1 MIDFALK
8 YQAVIF
14 APLED
19 ITPSPDTLKYFI
31 DEFKDKEL
39 IPSMFQEI
47 TPSGVK
53 NRFILK
59 STDDEWNI
67 EFGLNRLDIKKVNRD
82 IFVINFGTKE
92 EFINEVLNILNVIFV
107 KFPHKA
113 NRISFVTQYFCKS
126 FEDERLN
133 KIALNVANLPKTF
146 RLSPPI
152 NWNHRYVSRIVN
164 EINGLNELTNFIGEI
179 NRVQGNLKIKSKI
192 EKFDRIELKFDINTY
207 QGNQDYRFYLEDFK
221 DFYSKV
227 VQWEDNLLTEF
238 INLVESL

>member
-31 DEFKDKEL
+31 DEFQDKEL

-67 EFGLNRLDIKKVNRD
+67 EFSLNRLDIMKVNRD
-82 IFVINFGTKE
+82 IFVSKFGTKE
-92 EFINEVLNILNVIFV
+92 EFIDDVLNILKVVFL
-107 KFPHKA
+107 KFPRKA

-126 FEDERLN
+126 FEDEMLN
-133 KIALNVANLPKTF
+133 KIALNLANLPETF
-146 RLSPPI
+146 KHFPPI
-152 NWNHRYVSRIVN
+152 NWNHRYVSRILK
-164 EINGLNELTNFIGEI
+164 EINGIDELMNFIGEI

-192 EKFDRIELKFDINTY
+192 EEFDRIELKFDINTY
-207 QGNQDYRFYLEDFK
+207 QGNQDYRFNLGNFEE
-221 DFYSKV
+221 FYSKV
-227 VQWEDNLLTEF
+227 VKWEDNLLNEF
-238 INLVESL
+238 LSKVES